1 MIKVS
6 SDTIDSLNAPEKHK
20 HFVRLLA
27 NNIVSDPRVSKAFIF
42 GSCAKG
48 AATEISDVD
57 ICIITKNQ
65 LHGDTD
71 IEFYDYL
78 PRDPL
83 SIVSCDI
90 LIFSEE
96 ELARLS
102 NDPWCVLY
110 WVNREG
116 AAIIE

>member
-1 MIKVS
+1 MLKVNS
-6 SDTIDSLNAPEKHK
+6 STIDGLNAPEKHK
-20 HFVRLLA
+20 RFVRMLA
-27 NNIVSDPRVSKAFIF
+27 DNVAQDSRVSKAFIF

-57 ICIITKNQ
+57 ICIITKKPLQ
-65 LHGDTD
+65 GETD

-78 PRDPL
+78 PKDPQ
-83 SIVSCDI
+83 SIVSCD
-90 LIFSEE
+90 LLVFSEE

-102 NDPWCVLY
+102 NDPWCVLF
-110 WVNREG
+110 WVNRDG

>member
-1 MIKVS
+1 MLKVNLN
-6 SDTIDSLNAPEKHK
+6 TIDGLKAPEKHK
-20 HFVRLLA
+20 RFVRMLA
-27 NNIVSDPRVSKAFIF
+27 DNVAKDSRVSKAFIF
-42 GSCAKG
+42 GSCVKG

-57 ICIITKNQ
+57 ICIITKNPLQ
-65 LHGDTD
+65 GETD

-78 PRDPL
+78 PKDPQ
-83 SIVSCDI
+83 SIVSCD
-90 LIFSEE
+90 LLVFSEE

-102 NDPWCVLY
+102 SDPWCVLF

>member
-1 MIKVS
+1 MLKVNS
-6 SDTIDSLNAPEKHK
+6 NKIDGLIAPEKHK
-20 HFVRLLA
+20 RFLRILA
-27 NNIVSDPRVSKAFIF
+27 DNIVKDSRVSKAFIF
-42 GSCAKG
+42 GSCVKG

-57 ICIITKNQ
+57 ICIITKKPLQ
-65 LHGDTD
+65 GDTD

-78 PRDPL
+78 PKDPQ

-90 LIFSEE
+90 LVFSEE

-102 NDPWCVLY
+102 NDPWCVLF

-116 AAIIE
+116 EAIIE

>member
-1 MIKVS
+1 MIKVNLK
-6 SDTIDSLNAPEKHK
+6 TIDGLNAPEKHK
-20 HFVRLLA
+20 RFVRILA
-27 NNIVSDPRVSKAFIF
+27 DNVVKDSRVSKAYIF

-48 AATEISDVD
+48 VATETSDVD
-57 ICIITKNQ
+57 ICIITKKPLQ
-65 LHGDTD
+65 GDTD

-78 PRDPL
+78 PKDPY
-83 SIVSCDI
+83 SIVSCD
-90 LIFSEE
+90 LLVFSVD
-96 ELARLS
+96 ELASLS